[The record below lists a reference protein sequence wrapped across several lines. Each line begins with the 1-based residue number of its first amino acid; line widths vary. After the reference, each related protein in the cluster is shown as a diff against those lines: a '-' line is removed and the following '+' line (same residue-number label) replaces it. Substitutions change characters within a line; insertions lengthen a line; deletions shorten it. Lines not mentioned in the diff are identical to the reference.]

1 MDNIPL
7 ALSLM
12 EKQHRKNFIK
22 EIRKQRGLTQKE
34 LGDLV
39 GVADSQITMIENGRR
54 GLRAEMLHRIAD
66 ALQCHPLD
74 ITDGPGN
81 AVVARSEREK
91 KLLETFRAMQ
101 DKDQENYLV
110 MGDIFAG
117 GGPKATELP
126 AQYKKGKKTT

>member
-1 MDNIPL
+1 
-7 ALSLM
+7 M
-12 EKQHRKNFIK
+12 EKRHRQNFIK
-22 EIRKQRGLTQKE
+22 EIRKQRGLTQKQ

-81 AVVARSEREK
+81 MIAARTEREK
-91 KLLETFRAMQ
+91 ELLAQFRELDDAAQAM
-101 DKDQENYLV
+101 YS
-110 MGDIFAG
+110 AG
-117 GGPKATELP
+117 LRGLLTE
-126 AQYKKGKKTT
+126 QKKGKQEENKHRKTGAE